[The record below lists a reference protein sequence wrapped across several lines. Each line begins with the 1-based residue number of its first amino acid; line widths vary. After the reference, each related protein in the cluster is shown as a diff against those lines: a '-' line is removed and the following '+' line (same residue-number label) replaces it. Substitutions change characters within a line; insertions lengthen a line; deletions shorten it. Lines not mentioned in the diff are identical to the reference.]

1 MEDEQKNVITFEG
14 NGQKTTIE
22 MDQDAYPS
30 EMLNACI
37 SGIMLLGYEH
47 NSIIEAMNEYVD
59 LYKVK

>member
-1 MEDEQKNVITFEG
+1 MEKEQKNVITFEG
-14 NGQKTTIE
+14 NGQKVNIE
-22 MDQDAYPS
+22 MKQDAYPS
-30 EMLNACI
+30 EMLNAYI

>member
-30 EMLNACI
+30 EILNACI
-37 SGIMLLGYEH
+37 SGIMLLDYDH

>member
-1 MEDEQKNVITFEG
+1 MENEQKNVITFEG
-14 NGQKTTIE
+14 NGQKITIE
-22 MDQDAYPS
+22 MDQDAYTS

-37 SGIMLLGYEH
+37 SGIMGLGYDH